1 MDKDC
6 IFCKIING
14 DIPSFK
20 IYEDQEYLAF
30 FDISQFT
37 KGHTLVIPK
46 KHYTNVWEVED
57 IGSYMKVVQAI
68 VKHFKSKGFIYVDT
82 LTFGR
87 LVPHAHIHL
96 VPHNGD
102 DPDWEK
108 GLSGLEY
115 LHSDKH
121 LKRDM
126 EELKKIAAEFKL

>member
-1 MDKDC
+1 MEQDC
-6 IFCKIING
+6 IFCKIIKG

-20 IYEDQEYLAF
+20 IYEDPFYLAF
-30 FDISQFT
+30 LDISQFT

-46 KHYTNVWEVED
+46 KHYANVWEVTE
-57 IGSYMKVVQAI
+57 IGEYMKVVQTI
-68 VKHFKSKGFIYVDT
+68 VKHFKAKGFKYIDT

-102 DPDWEK
+102 DADWEK

-115 LHSDKH
+115 LHSSAHQKQGSED
-121 LKRDM
+121 LKSIALD
-126 EELKKIAAEFKL
+126 LKL